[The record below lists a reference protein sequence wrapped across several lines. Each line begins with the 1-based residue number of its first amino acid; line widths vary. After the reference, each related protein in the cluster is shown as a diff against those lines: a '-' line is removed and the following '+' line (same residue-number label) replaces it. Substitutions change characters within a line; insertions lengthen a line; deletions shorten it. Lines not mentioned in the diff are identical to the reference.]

1 MICIKIGT
9 EITGELSIIGALEFS
24 HLMEWVSLVGS
35 LGVGVPGGF
44 SSCLLIAK
52 IISPL
57 RERPKGTYITT
68 MILCIGLPHLVT
80 FLTDLYWVFLYMDI
94 LATLVCIF
102 VLVWLMKRAQ
112 KSWDLNYI
120 NNL

>member
-1 MICIKIGT
+1 
-9 EITGELSIIGALEFS
+9 
-24 HLMEWVSLVGS
+24 
-35 LGVGVPGGF
+35 
-44 SSCLLIAK
+44 
-52 IISPL
+52 
-57 RERPKGTYITT
+57 

-112 KSWDLNYI
+112 KKLEFEAKQNIEQKDLT
-120 NNL
+120 